1 MALASELERVLVRL
15 VLLSSWVPAALLLLS
30 SAISL
35 AYLGFSIPLCFS
47 DLGINS
53 PVLVVSDIP
62 RHCGQ

>member
-1 MALASELERVLVRL
+1 
-15 VLLSSWVPAALLLLS
+15 
-30 SAISL
+30 
-35 AYLGFSIPLCFS
+35 LCFS